1 MLLSDGG
8 TPFVMLCLLQWD
20 FTVSTGIP
28 QFASNGF
35 IAIIQSPKSYNFLSL
50 LISHSCPA
58 AHLWAYLV
66 YWHLADALYDS
77 RVEERIRFIK
87 SVCSRILT
95 QWNGEDIEQL
105 IELVRCFSNEIE
117 YDDEKPDKMIS

>member
-1 MLLSDGG
+1 MGLHSFNRD
-8 TPFVMLCLLQWD
+8 
-20 FTVSTGIP
+20 P

-50 LISHSCPA
+50 LISHSCPE

-66 YWHLADALYDS
+66 YWHLADALYDG